1 MIVGG
6 SGLGKRNALLNLIN
20 EQCDI
25 DIIYLYARGLSKP
38 QYEYLIKKRGDAGIK
53 HVNNPNAFI
62 ECLNTTDDV

>member
-1 MIVGG
+1 MIVRG

-20 EQCDI
+20 EQCDF

-38 QYEYLIKKRGDAGIK
+38 QYEYFIKKREDAGIK